1 MDILWWHWL
10 VFGLFLVVVELAAAG
25 GFYVIFFGIAAIL
38 VGLLSSVNAAGS
50 VGVQLLLFSVLS
62 VASLLLFRDSLV
74 NRFQGD
80 PQAPQIDQ
88 LVGEIGIVT
97 EDLNPG
103 GVGKVELRG
112 TNWSARASTGALLPR
127 GTRCRVTSV
136 DGLTLSVEPE
146 GAGQ

>member
-1 MDILWWHWL
+1 MDIQWWHWL
-10 VFGLFLVVVELAAAG
+10 VVGLFLVVVELAAAG

-38 VGLLSSVNAAGS
+38 VGLLASVNAAGS
-50 VGVQLLLFSVLS
+50 IGAQLILFSVLS
-62 VASLLLFRDSLV
+62 VASLLLFRDRLV
-74 NRFQGD
+74 KRFQGD

-88 LVGEIGIVT
+88 LVGETAIVT
-97 EDLNPG
+97 EVLQPG
-103 GVGKVELRG
+103 AVGKVELRG
-112 TNWSARASTGALLPR
+112 TTWSARTSTGAPLPR

>member
-1 MDILWWHWL
+1 MDLQWWHWL
-10 VFGLFLVVVELAAAG
+10 VFGLFLVVVELGAAG

-38 VGLLSSVNAAGS
+38 VGLLASVGTADS
-50 VGVQLLLFSVLS
+50 IGVQLILFSVLS

-74 NRFQGD
+74 KRFQGD
-80 PQAPQIDQ
+80 PQSPQIDQ
-88 LVGEIGIVT
+88 LVGEIAIVT
-97 EDLNPG
+97 EDLHPG

-112 TNWSARASTGALLPR
+112 TNWSARASTVDLLPR

>member
-1 MDILWWHWL
+1 MDLQWWHWL

-25 GFYVIFFGIAAIL
+25 GFYVIFFGISAIL
-38 VGLLSSVNAAGS
+38 VGLLASVGAADS
-50 VGVQLLLFSVLS
+50 IGVQLILFSVLA

-74 NRFQGD
+74 KQFQGD
-80 PQAPQIDQ
+80 PQSPQIDQ
-88 LVGEIGIVT
+88 LVGEIAIVT
-97 EDLNPG
+97 EDLPPG

-112 TNWSARASTGALLPR
+112 TNWSARASTGALLLR

>member
-1 MDILWWHWL
+1 MDIQWWHWL

-38 VGLLSSVNAAGS
+38 VGLLSSVGAAGS
-50 VGVQLLLFSVLS
+50 VGVQLILFSVLS
-62 VASLLLFRDSLV
+62 VAPLLLFRDALV
-74 NRFQGD
+74 QHFQGD
-80 PQAPQIDQ
+80 PRATEIDQ
-88 LVGEIGIVT
+88 LVGEVAIVT
-97 EDLNPG
+97 EELQPG
-103 GVGKVELRG
+103 TVGKVELRG
-112 TNWSARASTGALLPR
+112 TNWSARTSTGAVLPR

>member
-1 MDILWWHWL
+1 MDIQWWHWL

-25 GFYVIFFGIAAIL
+25 GFYVIFFGIAAVL
-38 VGLLSSVNAAGS
+38 VGLLASVNAAGS
-50 VGVQLLLFSVLS
+50 VGVQLILFSVLS
-62 VASLLLFRDSLV
+62 VASLLLFRDRLV
-74 NRFQGD
+74 KRFQGD

-88 LVGEIGIVT
+88 LVGEIALVT
-97 EDLNPG
+97 EDLTPG

-112 TNWSARASTGALLPR
+112 TNWSARTSTGSPLLR